1 MKIGIIGAG
10 AIGSLYGAVLSESG
24 QDVFLIDTNE
34 GHVNAVNQNG
44 LTIIHGD
51 VKKVYANLQ
60 AFTDSIKITDELD
73 LVIILVKTYVTEI
86 ALEQNQ
92 HLFKE
97 NTPVLTLQNGLG
109 NIEKIAKY
117 VEKHNII
124 AGTTSTSG
132 YLVEP
137 GVMLHTG
144 RGGTVIGELHGEMTD
159 RIKQIQQIFDH
170 EQLGE
175 SKVSDDVMS
184 ILWEKLIGNCGIN
197 PLGALTG
204 LRNGELIENEETS
217 RLIEQIAEECL
228 MVAKKAGIKL
238 SFNDSSGIKNLARKT
253 ADNQTS
259 MLVDVLNQR
268 KTEIM
273 AINGAV
279 VQKAKELGLAV
290 PVNETLVNLVL
301 AKEKSYLQ

>member
-144 RGGTVIGELHGEMTD
+144 RGGTVIGELNGEFTD

>member
-1 MKIGIIGAG
+1 M
-10 AIGSLYGAVLSESG
+10 
-24 QDVFLIDTNE
+24 QLIKMASRLFMVTW
-34 GHVNAVNQNG
+34 
-44 LTIIHGD
+44 
-51 VKKVYANLQ
+51 KKVYANLQ

-144 RGGTVIGELHGEMTD
+144 RGGTVIGELHGEFTD

>member
-144 RGGTVIGELHGEMTD
+144 RGGTVIGELNGEMTD

-217 RLIEQIAEECL
+217 RLIEQIA
-228 MVAKKAGIKL
+228 
-238 SFNDSSGIKNLARKT
+238 
-253 ADNQTS
+253 
-259 MLVDVLNQR
+259 
-268 KTEIM
+268 
-273 AINGAV
+273 
-279 VQKAKELGLAV
+279 KELLF
-290 PVNETLVNLVL
+290 LIQLC
-301 AKEKSYLQ
+301 

>member
-144 RGGTVIGELHGEMTD
+144 RGGTVIGELNGEMTD

-217 RLIEQIAEECL
+217 RLIEQIAKECL

>member
-144 RGGTVIGELHGEMTD
+144 RGGTVIGELNGEMTD

>member
-97 NTPVLTLQNGLG
+97 STPVLTLQNGLG

-144 RGGTVIGELHGEMTD
+144 RGGTVIGELNGEMTD

-217 RLIEQIAEECL
+217 RLIEQIAKECL